1 MTKLLRSTVSLCK
14 MVVFLAGLLVTAAL
28 FVTLHKHPDAV
39 THDKLLLIEQKKRNT
54 HHQKQRENPQTHEK
68 LDRISP
74 DVARYRLQLSYEGKC
89 VGSSSRASLDV
100 VFCDPT
106 QHQTFQL
113 MMDGKIV
120 FDRTGKCVVT
130 RDNSPQPGSVLK
142 LGECSRAV
150 RFEFVNDSYLQ
161 VQPVESRLKFPLCI
175 SPLSSS
181 TPDTPASSPARGDL
195 VGLTTCHQNASSLNL
210 IEESEFQTR
219 RRALLLPP
227 LRNRERCD
235 FPACGINKR
244 APPVVSLSGD
254 VERCKHISSC
264 VTVVV
269 KTARRPHLVLRLATS
284 IRHVMGYDLPMIVY
298 DDGVGQHPEK
308 IRRKLRTFPKLRY
321 IVGDKVDLGIS
332 LGRTLAVKLVKT
344 KYFLLLDDDTILNK
358 NSDIQLLIRILDTTD
373 ASLVGGKV
381 AGNSHFAGYFR
392 FTRFG
397 TNPRDLYH
405 YIGAC
410 HIANE
415 TLVDFPACM
424 RCDTTTN
431 IFMAKTADV
440 LEVGGWSEEIK
451 IKEHKD
457 LFLRL
462 KAGGK
467 KVVYCP
473 EFTADNVKEKP
484 IVSNESGYSQFRALA
499 RAQRMSRMFANVWNI
514 DRVFE
519 HTAKTFVLTRNLT
532 LMENP

>member
-14 MVVFLAGLLVTAAL
+14 TFLFLAGLLMTAAL
-28 FVTLHKHPDAV
+28 IVSLHKHSDTA
-39 THDKLLLIEQKKRNT
+39 THDKLLLIEQKQRNT
-54 HHQKQRENPQTHEK
+54 HHQNQRNTPQTHERQ
-68 LDRISP
+68 DRISA
-74 DVARYRLQLSYEGKC
+74 DTTRYRLQLSYEGKC

-106 QHQTFQL
+106 QHQTFRL
-113 MMDGKIV
+113 LKDGQIV
-120 FDRTGKCVVT
+120 FDKTGKCLVT
-130 RDNSPQPGSVLK
+130 RDNSPLPGSVLK

-150 RFEFVNDSYLQ
+150 RFKFVDDSYL
-161 VQPVESRLKFPLCI
+161 QPVESRLESPLCI
-175 SPLSSS
+175 SPITSS
-181 TPDTPASSPARGDL
+181 TPNTPTSSPAGGDL

-244 APPVVSLSGD
+244 APPVVSLSAD
-254 VERCKHISSC
+254 IKRCKHISSC

-284 IRHVMGYDLPMIVY
+284 IRQVMGYDLPMIVY

-308 IRRKLRTFPKLRY
+308 IRRKLNTFPKLRY
-321 IVGDKVDLGIS
+321 IVGDEEDLGIS

-358 NSDIQLLIRILDTTD
+358 NSDLKLLVNILDITD

-415 TLVDFPACM
+415 TLVDFPSCM

-440 LEVGGWSEEIK
+440 LEVGGWSEELK

-473 EFTADNVKEKP
+473 EFTADNVKEGP
-484 IVSNESGYSQFRALA
+484 NVSRESGYSQFRALA
-499 RAQRMSRMFANVWNI
+499 RAQRMLKMFANVWNI